1 MIYVKQFVDTAPP
14 EPRDSHAPPRLSKTE
29 LPEVPKEEVQ
39 KFHPETLRSSRSGSQ
54 EVPKENC
61 NYTDGN
67 QTENSYTDPSI
78 HLSYCPKV
86 ERAVIEADV
95 REQIDYPRLAESY
108 PYDDPDSILQLICDI
123 LCSTSES
130 IKIGNE
136 QIPAS
141 KVKERYRRLD
151 FEHVTYVMD
160 SLRETTTKIKNIRGY
175 LLTALY
181 YAPLTIGPYY
191 AAAVRHDF
199 G

>member
-1 MIYVKQFVDTAPP
+1 MMRYSYAKFLVDSIPNILFRENILRT
-14 EPRDSHAPPRLSKTE
+14 SHHAILNVFTESRIRILSI
-29 LPEVPKEEVQ
+29 
-39 KFHPETLRSSRSGSQ
+39 FCHMRY
-54 EVPKENC
+54 C
-61 NYTDGN
+61 NEGVWILH
-67 QTENSYTDPSI
+67 I